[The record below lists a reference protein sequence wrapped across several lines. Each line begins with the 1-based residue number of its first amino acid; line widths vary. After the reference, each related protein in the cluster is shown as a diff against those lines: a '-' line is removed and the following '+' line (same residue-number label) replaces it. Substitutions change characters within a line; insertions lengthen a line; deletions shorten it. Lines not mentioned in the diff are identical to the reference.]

1 MVDKFTSPHFLP
13 QFIEMYRDLT
23 CLWKVRSKDY
33 SDRQKRKEAY
43 TKLVE
48 LCTVVYAKADISYV
62 TKKIANLRTIFK
74 KELNKINES
83 KRSGAGADE
92 VYVPRL
98 WYFESLR
105 FLTDQEEARPS
116 VSSLDSISE
125 NISGDEEDGT
135 FNEMADSQ
143 DLFGSETQT
152 VTSPPVSITKK
163 RKTKQDATGNFLLQ
177 ASAALYQK
185 KDECDDLGAF
195 AAKKMRRMSEDQKQL
210 LEPLLIQLLN
220 KGLRGELTT
229 NTHLAEHKTTHPQSL
244 QTTHPQSL
252 QTTHPQSLQVPQQM
266 HQWHVP
272 FPQQDRQQSNWGHD
286 YQYTSL

>member
-135 FNEMADSQ
+135 FDEMADSQ

-177 ASAALYQK
+177 ASAALNQK

-252 QTTHPQSLQVPQQM
+252 QTTHPQSLQTTHPQ
-266 HQWHVP
+266 
-272 FPQQDRQQSNWGHD
+272 
-286 YQYTSL
+286 SLQV

>member
-23 CLWKVRSKDY
+23 CLWKVHSKDY

-74 KELNKINES
+74 KELNKMNES
-83 KRSGAGADE
+83 KRSGADE

-116 VSSLDSISE
+116 VSSLDSNSG
-125 NISGDEEDGT
+125 NISRDEEDGT
-135 FNEMADSQ
+135 FEEMADSQ
-143 DLFGSETQT
+143 DLLGSITQT
-152 VTSPPVSITKK
+152 VTSPPISMTKK
-163 RKTKQDATGNFLLQ
+163 RKTRQDATGNFLLQ
-177 ASAALYQK
+177 ASTALNQK
-185 KDECDDLGAF
+185 RDEYDDLGAF

-229 NTHLAEHKTTHPQSL
+229 NTHLAEH

-252 QTTHPQSLQVPQQM
+252 Q
-266 HQWHVP
+266 
-272 FPQQDRQQSNWGHD
+272 
-286 YQYTSL
+286 

>member
-1 MVDKFTSPHFLP
+1 MLGVVWQLNNAAFLIITGAMVDKFTSPHFLP

-98 WYFESLR
+98 WYFESLH
-105 FLTDQEEARPS
+105 FLTDQKEARPS

-135 FNEMADSQ
+135 FDEMADSQ
-143 DLFGSETQT
+143 VKSEYYVLLYTSET
-152 VTSPPVSITKK
+152 K
-163 RKTKQDATGNFLLQ
+163 N
-177 ASAALYQK
+177 
-185 KDECDDLGAF
+185 
-195 AAKKMRRMSEDQKQL
+195 
-210 LEPLLIQLLN
+210 
-220 KGLRGELTT
+220 
-229 NTHLAEHKTTHPQSL
+229 
-244 QTTHPQSL
+244 
-252 QTTHPQSLQVPQQM
+252 
-266 HQWHVP
+266 
-272 FPQQDRQQSNWGHD
+272 
-286 YQYTSL
+286 